1 MNKSHIAYLETLSFA
16 KLASKDKPELAKLL
30 DACQKQGFFY
40 LDVAN
45 SNASNGLEDRLK
57 ALSLTKQWFG
67 RPTEEKMKFY
77 QDSVT
82 KG

>member
-1 MNKSHIAYLETLSFA
+1 MDKSHTVYLETLSFA

-30 DACQKQGFFY
+30 DVCQKQGFFY
-40 LDVAN
+40 LDVAD
-45 SNASNGLEDRLK
+45 SNASNGLEDRLQ
-57 ALSLTKQWFG
+57 ALCLTKQWFD
-67 RPTEEKMKFY
+67 RPTEEKMKLY